1 MRPAARVSLKRLT
14 SSSRSVGPGRPNISR
29 SPTMSSRSATPRLYR
44 ARVSSYAGK
53 ALPCQAADTTTR
65 SRTRPIR
72 PGGPEPIEFPSSLIW
87 HVHCTR
93 AAPAC
98 RAVQGSCTRCTHR
111 LTHLRE
117 RGYGRTDNS
126 SDPGRG
132 AAGGAIAGGGK
143 GAGKGAAIGSVV
155 GAGGG
160 TLYGLNE
167 SKKHDER
174 YREAYAGCM
183 RSRGYAG

>member
-1 MRPAARVSLKRLT
+1 PVKQ
-14 SSSRSVGPGRPNISR
+14 V
-29 SPTMSSRSATPRLYR
+29 TPR
-44 ARVSSYAGK
+44 YAHGRG
-53 ALPCQAADTTTR
+53 PSD
-65 SRTRPIR
+65 
-72 PGGPEPIEFPSSLIW
+72 GGPEPIEFPSSLIW

-132 AAGGAIAGGGK
+132 HACGSSGDRSRCAGFGGRGGGK
-143 GAGKGAAIGSVV
+143 G
-155 GAGGG
+155 
-160 TLYGLNE
+160 
-167 SKKHDER
+167 
-174 YREAYAGCM
+174 
-183 RSRGYAG
+183 